1 MDFSAVKMQ
10 SVELLCTVLR
20 TILNSDPS
28 HFAWVIC
35 KALCYRQ
42 FNFTCVLMP
51 NFRLLP
57 KLIALSAL
65 SKWRA
70 VSDSE
75 VDEQMERRC
84 SRSVDKCTKP
94 RMWEEKKISFS
105 RLINVKSFFQNS
117 ILNGLHCHPHHAP
130 AGNPLKLQAAFPHC
144 CLKTSPPPPPPTE
157 WCKHQSQVITWENK
171 MI

>member
-94 RMWEEKKISFS
+94 RMWEEKK
-105 RLINVKSFFQNS
+105 
-117 ILNGLHCHPHHAP
+117 
-130 AGNPLKLQAAFPHC
+130 
-144 CLKTSPPPPPPTE
+144 SPF
-157 WCKHQSQVITWENK
+157 HD
-171 MI
+171 